1 VQHAGIIECYTY
13 IKTCL
18 NGSAYSRIT
27 RTSIPY
33 KATKNVAKKIKIENR
48 KIKYLIE
55 NYLQTAWGSI
65 KAEA

>member
-1 VQHAGIIECYTY
+1 VQHAGIIEGYTY
-13 IKTCL
+13 LKTCL

-33 KATKNVAKKIKIENR
+33 KATKNIALKIKIENR
-48 KIKYLIE
+48 KIKYFIE
-55 NYLQTAWGSI
+55 NYLQTVWGSI